1 MTYKNKLFI
10 IKNVLADKDRKS
22 LLQILRDL
30 LELNKKHSLNDMRYY
45 FKTLMYKK
53 DAGNIQM
60 YVNDNVLTRILKFN
74 SKQGKWHLLANKDVF
89 IEKMKELPGSVPLY
103 LGMIEEGFIYNK
115 EGKIIA
121 PSSKTNFSPILD
133 KLIRIHKVIFIKKVL
148 SFGGKGVFRYNETS
162 TLNLDELDF
171 QEDYLIEKG
180 LVQHGTL
187 NEINPYCVNTL
198 RVISLN
204 RNGEIK
210 IPSCILRMGVN
221 ESHNDNASTGGIFV
235 SYDLEKNKLGEVA
248 NKYIDKGGKSFYSH
262 PRTHYIFK
270 EKPLPYP
277 DKIISL
283 VTKAAMIFPERYIIG
298 WDVAYTPEGP
308 IIIEGNSNP
317 CPIMTQISL
326 RGLRNN
332 KIYDDLYREFYN

>member
-1 MTYKNKLFI
+1 MTTKNQLILF
-10 IKNVLADKDRKS
+10 KNVLSDKDRKS
-22 LLQILRDL
+22 IFQISKDL
-30 LELNKKHSLNDMRYY
+30 FELNKKHSIKDMRYY

-53 DAGNIQM
+53 DAGNIHM
-60 YVNDNVLTRILKFN
+60 YVNDNVLMKIQKFN
-74 SKQGKWHLLANKDVF
+74 SKQGKWHLLADKVVF
-89 IEKMKELPGSVPLY
+89 IEKMKELSGSVPLY
-103 LGMIEEGFIYNK
+103 LGKIEKGFIYNK
-115 EGKIIA
+115 EGNIIA
-121 PSSKTNFSPILD
+121 PSDKTNFSSILD
-133 KLIRIHKVIFIKKVL
+133 NLIQTHQVVFVKKII

-162 TLNLDELDF
+162 KLDLDELNF

-180 LVQHGTL
+180 LIQHDAL

-198 RVISLN
+198 RVISLK
-204 RNGEIK
+204 RNGKIK
-210 IPSCILRMGVN
+210 IPTCILRMGVN

-235 SYDLEKNKLGEVA
+235 SYDIEKNKLGEVA
-248 NKYIDKGGKSFYSH
+248 NRYINKGGTSFYSH
-262 PRTHYIFK
+262 PKTQYIFK
-270 EKPLPYP
+270 NKPLPYP
-277 DKIISL
+277 DKVVCL

-332 KIYDDLYREFYN
+332 IIYDGLYREFYN